1 MLQKVDD
8 MAKEMVY
15 IANLIKRAVTGPAWH
30 GPALDHVLKGVSPQ
44 QAAAHPIPDA
54 HSIWE
59 LTLHV
64 AAWAEIARARLRGE
78 RLADP
83 PVDEDWPPVPA
94 SPDGTAWDAAL
105 TRMRDAYRALAH
117 DARHLDDG
125 SMHDTISGLE
135 YSRWVL
141 LHGVV
146 EHGLYHAGQIA
157 LLKKL

>member
-1 MLQKVDD
+1 MLQKVDV

-30 GPALDHVLKGVSPQ
+30 GPALDHVLEGIGAE
-44 QAAAHPIPDA
+44 QAVAHPIPNA

-64 AAWAEIARARLRGE
+64 AAWAEIARARLKGE
-78 RLADP
+78 RIADP
-83 PVDEDWPPVPA
+83 PAHEDWPPLPA
-94 SPDGTAWDAAL
+94 NPDAAAWDAAQV
-105 TRMRDAYRALAH
+105 RMRDAYRALAY
-117 DARHLDDG
+117 DARHLEDE
-125 SMHDTISGLE
+125 SMHDTMSGLE

>member
-1 MLQKVDD
+1 MLQKVDV
-8 MAKEMVY
+8 MASEMVY

-30 GPALDHVLKGVSPQ
+30 GPALDQVLDGVSAQ
-44 QAAAHPIPDA
+44 QAAARPIAAA

-83 PVDEDWPPVPA
+83 PAHEDWPAAAAVA
-94 SPDGTAWDAAL
+94 DDAAWSAAQSRL
-105 TRMRDAYRALAH
+105 RDAYRALAH
-117 DARHLDDG
+117 DARRLEDA
-125 SMHDTISGLE
+125 SMHENFNGLE
-135 YSRWVL
+135 YSRWTL

>member
-1 MLQKVDD
+1 

-30 GPALDHVLKGVSPQ
+30 GPALDHVLEGIVAQ
-44 QAAAHPIPDA
+44 QAAAHPIPNA

-64 AAWAEIARARLRGE
+64 AAWAEIARARLKGE
-78 RLADP
+78 RIVDP
-83 PVDEDWPPVPA
+83 PADEDWPPIAA
-94 SPDGTAWDAAL
+94 SQDAAAWDAAQV
-105 TRMRDAYRALAH
+105 RMRDAYRALAH
-117 DARHLDDG
+117 DARRLDDA
-125 SMHDTISGLE
+125 SMHDTMSGLE